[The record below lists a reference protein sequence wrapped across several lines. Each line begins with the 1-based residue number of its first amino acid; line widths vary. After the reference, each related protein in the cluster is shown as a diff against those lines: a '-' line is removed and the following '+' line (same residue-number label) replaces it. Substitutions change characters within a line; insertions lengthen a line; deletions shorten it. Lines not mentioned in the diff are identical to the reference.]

1 MNFEPSYLKRKILIV
16 TATEIESLVFKRLA
30 SPSKE
35 ISLEIL
41 ITGVGTIATARS
53 LSRYFALNEHPVL
66 AVNAGIAGSYNQD
79 LIVGSAAI
87 VNRDCFAD
95 FGVDDHGEFIPA
107 IRAGLVDDENPFDSD
122 GWIEN
127 NNIYTRKLVKHQRFI
142 TGITS
147 DTVSGSDQRID
158 MIKNRFNPDIESM
171 EGASFCYICALE
183 RVPYVAL
190 RAVSNMVEERDRKK
204 WHIPLALGTL
214 REKAEEVLK
223 LLFTAE

>member
-1 MNFEPSYLKRKILIV
+1 MKRKVLIV

-30 SPSKE
+30 SPSKDLT
-35 ISLEIL
+35 LEIL

-66 AVNAGIAGSYNQD
+66 AINAGIAGSYNQN
-79 LIVGSAAI
+79 LVVGSAGI
-87 VNRDCFAD
+87 VKRDCFAD

-107 IRAGLVDDENPFDSD
+107 IKAGLVDDENPFDNE
-122 GWIEN
+122 GWIECDN
-127 NNIYTRKLVKHQRFI
+127 SYTRKLNSNCSFI

-147 DTVSGSDQRID
+147 DTVSGSEQRIE

-171 EGASFCYICALE
+171 EGASFCYICVLE
-183 RVPYVAL
+183 RVPYVSL
-190 RAVSNMVEERDRKK
+190 RAISNMVEERDRKK

-214 REKAEEVLK
+214 REKAEDILIQ
-223 LLFTAE
+223 LFSTE

>member
-1 MNFEPSYLKRKILIV
+1 MKRKVLIV

-30 SPSKE
+30 SPAKD

-53 LSRYFALNEHPVL
+53 LSQYFALNEHPVL
-66 AVNAGIAGSYNQD
+66 ALNAGIAGSYNKN
-79 LIVGSAAI
+79 LVVGSAGV
-87 VNRDCFAD
+87 VNKDCFAD

-107 IRAGLVDDENPFDSD
+107 IKAGLVDDEKPFDND
-122 GWIEN
+122 GWIISN
-127 NNIYTRKLVKHQRFI
+127 NTYTRKLEKHHNFI

-147 DTVSGSDQRID
+147 DTVSGSEQRID

-183 RVPYVAL
+183 RVPYVSL
-190 RAVSNMVEERDRKK
+190 RAVSNMVEERDRKN

-214 REKAEEVLK
+214 REKAEEILT